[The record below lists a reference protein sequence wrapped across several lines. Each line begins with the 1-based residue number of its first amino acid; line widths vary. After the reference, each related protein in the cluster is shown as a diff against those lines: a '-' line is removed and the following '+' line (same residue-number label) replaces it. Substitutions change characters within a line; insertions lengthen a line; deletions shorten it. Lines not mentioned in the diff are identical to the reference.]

1 MALSRGASR
10 AAWARAARVLP
21 AGVDSPVRYY
31 PPHPLVF
38 ARGEGPWLVDVDGH
52 RYLDFNLGFGP
63 MVLGHAH
70 PAVVRAV
77 QAQAAQGTLFGAP
90 SELEAALAERV
101 ARHMPSVPMLRFTST
116 GTEAVMHALRL
127 ARAVTGRDA
136 VVKADGGFHGSSDA
150 LLVKAGSGAAT
161 FGLPGSAGV
170 PVGAARDTLVVPFND
185 LDALEAALRA
195 RPCAAVLLEPVLANI
210 GPIPPEPGY
219 LDGARRLASAHGA
232 LLVFDEVVTGF
243 RLGLGGAQ
251 QRFGVRADLT
261 VLGKVLGGGL
271 PCAAFGGAR
280 ELMERLAPL
289 GDVYQGGTFSGN
301 PLSMAAGLATL
312 EQLGDG
318 ALDALDKRGEALRRA
333 LADVARDRRAGVVQG
348 VGSMFQLFL
357 TGTPDPVRGAA
368 AARRVDRDRH
378 MALFRGL
385 LDRGF
390 YLPPSPWET
399 CFLSTAHSDEHLDAF
414 VEAFEACLASA

>member
-1 MALSRGASR
+1 M
-10 AAWARAARVLP
+10 LP
-21 AGVDSPVRYY
+21 AGVDSPVRYFA
-31 PPHPLVF
+31 PHPVVF
-38 ARGEGPWLVDVDGH
+38 ARGEGPWLVDVDGN
-52 RYLDFNLGFGP
+52 RYLDLNLGFGP
-63 MVLGHAH
+63 LVLGHAH
-70 PAVVRAV
+70 PAVVEAV
-77 QAQAAQGTLFGAP
+77 RAQAAQGTLYGAP

-101 ARHMPSVPMLRFTST
+101 ARHMPPVPMLRFTST

-161 FGLPGSAGV
+161 FGVPGSAGV
-170 PVGAARDTLVVPFND
+170 PADTARHTLVVPFND
-185 LDALEAALRA
+185 LDALDAALRA

-219 LDGARRLASAHGA
+219 LEGARRLATEHGA
-232 LLVFDEVVTGF
+232 LLVLDEVVTGF

-251 QRFGVRADLT
+251 GHYGVRADLT

-271 PCAAFGGAR
+271 PCAAFGGQRA
-280 ELMERLAPL
+280 LMERLAPL

-312 EQLGDG
+312 AQLEGG
-318 ALDALDKRGEALRRA
+318 ALDALSKRGERLRAA
-333 LADVARDRRAGVVQG
+333 LADAVRDRRAGVVQG
-348 VGSMFQLFL
+348 VGSMFQCFL
-357 TGTPDPVRGAA
+357 TGDPGPVRDAA
-368 AARRVDRDRH
+368 AARRVDRERH
-378 MALFRGL
+378 MALLRGL

-399 CFLSTAHSDEHLDAF
+399 CFLSTAHADDHLRAF
-414 VEAFEACLASA
+414 AEAFDACLASA